1 MSSENKTKLNKH
13 SLLSIIIG
21 FFLVI
26 IAAAGFGVSAF
37 FSAKKFTKGDKY
49 DSSISLRYE
58 LDPYKP
64 ENIALD
70 KKTNIDLDTLKSEM
84 NDIANA
90 YSKYLLDKK
99 VSSSNVTTEIRKD
112 EDTGY
117 YRAYINAKIYNY
129 KKESSDP
136 SIGKDDDKDKDI
148 ALPLA
153 YYSNMDVGRF
163 SIIYSNGYKANEA
176 DPDEDT
182 FKKANLYM
190 WDINQNDDESLTDTD
205 SKIKFDEKQNKINIQ
220 LRSQFSFGKKDNDQ
234 YADNSIKQTFY
245 KAKNPDSTTDPEN
258 TPFMLIIHNFNG
270 MINEM
275 NFITYVWYQYN
286 RWHVYD
292 AQVRDAYWQLTDDQ
306 RNFAQSMY
314 DAGRIDNSGF
324 IDNYQFEPTYGFQ
337 KNITD
342 PLEQKQLE
350 PKEGSITK
358 FESSNIFYALQD
370 DVASKKI
377 TVGKSTSLKYDFL
390 NKYIVGI
397 VNKDNYTDFLPD
409 KNPTKTTV
417 DSDGNWLTI
426 SNTSN
431 KYFTT
436 KQLYK
441 SMTDQKLL
449 LPLMNDGRNE
459 SRILANGITSN
470 VNVSLID
477 PDFNK
482 SVLQIDNASLTT
494 LIAIIVLMLIIGIV
508 VSVLYRIPG
517 FVSFIW
523 MILPIGLLPLIMFLS
538 GFGLSLCLLI
548 SVLITM
554 MISSVAMICLLN
566 KIKSNHIKHKT
577 LNQSIKFGFKQSLLT
592 ILDFH
597 VVGLIAGAVML
608 FFPMGQIF
616 ALGMCLIVGSVL
628 SFVTV
633 CGFNY
638 LTQMLIFGNKIGM
651 YNFKWLSK
659 NVYDINSDHMDKR
672 FEISAPSTV
681 QKHINSG
688 LNRNSYVSR
697 ITIHNNLSFQKKSF
711 IPYIIIAFALIIVG
725 FVLAFCFNIIN
736 ITGFGA
742 GTQLMIQHGDG
753 ITQEKIM
760 AALKT
765 LNVTWFNF
773 KANADYFTLETS
785 AVFSLGTNEYTNLVN
800 TLSDAGINI
809 TNCFIQNFN
818 SKITA
823 DFTLNSL
830 WILLTF
836 GGLMS
841 VYTLIRYNWYSII
854 PTFGSFLLAYLLTF
868 GLIAICHIPVDI
880 YSSHAFIMIGI
891 MNYLLM
897 YAVLSA
903 ILPKYVKINPTLHN
917 DLKSL
922 YIYTLSLFNEC
933 LVEIIGLYL
942 AIILVMI
949 LLLPVA
955 AIFFVINILIGILV
969 MSLNTNII
977 LPQLMYWFNNW
988 HNMYRIRVR
997 RIQLATDKNN
1007 LDKIDEELIDTIN
1020 INTRKRE
1027 ID

>member
-21 FFLVI
+21 FFLVV

-37 FSAKKFTKGDKY
+37 FSAKKYTKGDNY
-49 DSSISLRYE
+49 HSSISLRYE

-70 KKTNIDLDTLKSEM
+70 KKTTVDLDALKSEI
-84 NDIANA
+84 NDIANS

-99 VSSSNVTTEIRKD
+99 VSSSNVTTEILKD
-112 EDTGY
+112 GDTGH
-117 YRAYINAKIYNY
+117 YRAFINAKIYNY

-136 SIGKDDDKDKDI
+136 SIGKDDDNDKDI

-163 SIIYSNGYKANEA
+163 SIIYSDGYKANKE

-234 YADNSIKQTFY
+234 YANDSIKQTFY
-245 KAKNPDSTTDPEN
+245 KAKNPDSADDPEN

-275 NFITYVWYQYN
+275 NFITYVWYKYN
-286 RWHVYD
+286 HNDTKVK
-292 AQVRDAYWQLTDDQ
+292 DAYWQLTDDQ
-306 RNFAQSMY
+306 RNFAKSMY
-314 DAGRIDNSGF
+314 DGGKIDNFGF
-324 IDNYQFEPTYGFQ
+324 IDNYKFDNTHGFQ
-337 KNITD
+337 KNIID
-342 PLEQKQLE
+342 PLEQKKLE
-350 PKEGSITK
+350 PKEGSITE
-358 FESSNIFYALQD
+358 FESSKIFYALQD
-370 DVASKKI
+370 DITSKKI

-426 SNTSN
+426 SNNSN
-431 KYFTT
+431 TYFTT

-441 SMTDQKLL
+441 SMTDQKIS
-449 LPLMNDGRNE
+449 LPLMSDSRNE
-459 SRILANGITSN
+459 SRIRQNGIDSN
-470 VNVSLID
+470 VNVSLIYS
-477 PDFNK
+477 DFDK
-482 SVLQIDNASLTT
+482 SALQIGDASVTT
-494 LIAIIVLMLIIGIV
+494 LIAIILLMLIIGIV
-508 VSVLYRIPG
+508 VSILYRVPG

-523 MILPIGLLPLIMFLS
+523 MILPVGLLPLIMFLS

-548 SVLITM
+548 GILITM
-554 MISSVAMICLLN
+554 MVSSVTMICLLN
-566 KIKSNHIKHKT
+566 KIKSNHTKHKT

-597 VVGLIAGAVML
+597 VVSLIAGAVML

-681 QKHINSG
+681 QHHINSG
-688 LNRNSYVSR
+688 LNRNGYISC

-711 IPYIIIAFALIIVG
+711 IPYILIAFALIIIG

-736 ITGFGA
+736 MTGFSA
-742 GTQLMIQHGDG
+742 GTQLMIKHGEG

-760 AALKT
+760 AALKL

-773 KANADYFTLETS
+773 RTNADYFTIETS
-785 AVFSLGTNEYTNLVN
+785 AIFSLGTNEYNNLVN
-800 TLSDAGINI
+800 TLNGAGIDI

-818 SKITA
+818 SKITV

-841 VYTLIRYNWYSII
+841 VYTLIRYNWYSIV

-868 GLIAICHIPVDI
+868 GIIAICHIPVNI
-880 YSSHAFIMIGI
+880 YSSYAFIMIGI
-891 MNYLLM
+891 MNYLLI

-903 ILPKYVKINPTLHN
+903 ILPKYVKINPTLYN

-942 AIILVMI
+942 VIIMVMI
-949 LLLPVA
+949 LLMPVA

-969 MSLNTNII
+969 MSLNTSII
-977 LPQLMYWFNNW
+977 LPQFMYWFNNW

-997 RIQLATDKNN
+997 RIQLSIDKNN